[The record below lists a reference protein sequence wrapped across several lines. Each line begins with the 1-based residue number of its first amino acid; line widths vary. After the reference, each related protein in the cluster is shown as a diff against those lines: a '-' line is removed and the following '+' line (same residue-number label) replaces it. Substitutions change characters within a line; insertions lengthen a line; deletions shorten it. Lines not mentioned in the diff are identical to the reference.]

1 MILMCARVIN
11 LVGETNLMLDIHLF
25 LSFEFNARLAL
36 LHGGLNVIHIGL
48 IVLFDAYAT
57 RIEMELLLL
66 L

>member
-1 MILMCARVIN
+1 
-11 LVGETNLMLDIHLF
+11 MLNIHLF

-48 IVLFDAYAT
+48 IVLLDAYAT
-57 RIEMELLLL
+57 RIERELLLL